1 MTDQKPVLIELD
13 DLPAHD
19 PSSAPAVPDLLDAAP
34 ASLRVARGSR
44 WGRLVWGAVTALLGL
59 IVSVAAW
66 DFVTALTERVPALG
80 YAAAGLLG
88 VVALAALGLV
98 WREVTGWRRLQQ
110 NEALR
115 AQAASALQGADHKAA
130 VGVARALSR
139 LYAGRADLRWSA
151 DKLPA
156 QLADQQDA
164 DGILAVCETTLMAPL
179 DTQARAEIEAAARQT
194 ALLTALLPL
203 PLIDVLAV
211 LVTNVRMI
219 RRVAEIYGGR
229 AGMIGSLR
237 LLRGVMAHLL
247 ATGAMAVGEDML
259 GSMAS
264 GSVVSKLSR
273 RFGEG
278 VVNAALTV
286 RLGIAATEIC
296 RPLPYRIL
304 PKPRTSA
311 VMGRAVS
318 GLFESK
324 VDSA

>member
-1 MTDQKPVLIELD
+1 MSDHKPVLIELD
-13 DLPAHD
+13 DAPAHD
-19 PSSAPAVPDLLDAAP
+19 PATAPTIPDTVNDAP
-34 ASLRVARGSR
+34 VRLRAARGSG
-44 WGRLVWGAVTALLGL
+44 WGRVVWGAVTALLGL
-59 IVSVAAW
+59 VVSVAAW
-66 DFVTALTERVPALG
+66 DFVSALTERVPALG
-80 YAAAGLLG
+80 YAAAGLLA
-88 VVALAALGLV
+88 VVALAALGLI

-115 AQAASALQGADHKAA
+115 AQAASALHRADHKAA
-130 VGVARALSR
+130 LDLARSLQR
-139 LYAGRADLRWSA
+139 LYAGRADLRWQG
-151 DKLPA
+151 DKLPT

-164 DGILAVCETTLMAPL
+164 DGVLALCESALLAPL

-211 LVTNVRMI
+211 LVTNLRMI
-219 RRVAEIYGGR
+219 RRIAEIYGGR
-229 AGMIGSLR
+229 AGFVGSLR

-311 VMGRAVS
+311 MMGRAVS
-318 GLFESK
+318 GLFDK
-324 VDSA
+324 GTDKA